1 MDDAAAPAAFLEE
14 HQEGNMHAA
23 DDMFYSPAE
32 KENLLRIQQEF
43 GDLFPVGSVFP
54 TQSHLIATLHQK
66 AATFGF
72 FIVDLGMAAY
82 CSETTSRD
90 AANSKKLHA
99 RQQTAQEN
107 GRPYIPRKSA
117 RSKFGCEFK
126 VNVCPAALKTGSAEV
141 RISRVQ
147 FMHGKGCKPSGEQI
161 KAAWTVGGHASR
173 HVARTQQNL
182 KLHIIV
188 QLLASNQKPNACM
201 MRGLLC
207 DMLTKDFDVSSKFIN
222 NVKTRV
228 KMKLMNGDFD
238 LLLAEG
244 TVSAGDAEFI
254 LSPSDNLPAEYLS
267 IAEEIAN
274 DGLKETLSDP
284 GSMCLVV
291 Q

>member
-54 TQSHLIATLHQK
+54 TRSHLIATLRQK

-117 RSKFGCEFK
+117 RSKCGCEFK
-126 VNVCPAALKTGSAEV
+126 VNFCPAALKTGSAEV

-147 FMHGKGCKPSGEQI
+147 FMHGKGCKPSGEQF

-173 HVARTQQNL
+173 HVARTQNL
-182 KLHIIV
+182 KMHTIV
-188 QLLASNQKPNACM
+188 QLLVSNQKPNP
-201 MRGLLC
+201 
-207 DMLTKDFDVSSKFIN
+207 V
-222 NVKTRV
+222 
-228 KMKLMNGDFD
+228 
-238 LLLAEG
+238 
-244 TVSAGDAEFI
+244 
-254 LSPSDNLPAEYLS
+254 
-267 IAEEIAN
+267 
-274 DGLKETLSDP
+274 
-284 GSMCLVV
+284 
-291 Q
+291 

>member
-1 MDDAAAPAAFLEE
+1 
-14 HQEGNMHAA
+14 
-23 DDMFYSPAE
+23 
-32 KENLLRIQQEF
+32 
-43 GDLFPVGSVFP
+43 
-54 TQSHLIATLHQK
+54 
-66 AATFGF
+66 
-72 FIVDLGMAAY
+72 
-82 CSETTSRD
+82 
-90 AANSKKLHA
+90 
-99 RQQTAQEN
+99 
-107 GRPYIPRKSA
+107 
-117 RSKFGCEFK
+117 
-126 VNVCPAALKTGSAEV
+126 
-141 RISRVQ
+141 
-147 FMHGKGCKPSGEQI
+147 
-161 KAAWTVGGHASR
+161 
-173 HVARTQQNL
+173 
-182 KLHIIV
+182 
-188 QLLASNQKPNACM
+188 M

-207 DMLTKDFDVSSKFIN
+207 DMLPKDFDVSSKFIN